1 MTVFQKATL
10 ALAASCAVLLSAA
23 PATAALVNGS
33 LSASDATFNRVVGCS
48 TLSGVGT
55 NAFYDVFNLSVS
67 LTGGFDLSLTSAFDN
82 TLTIYNGPF
91 NPGDATSNCLAYS
104 DDLSGINAGFN
115 NLALASGTSYFA
127 VVSSFSSGATGE
139 YTLSV
144 VADQANTTGGVASL
158 SPFNGSVPEPGS
170 LALLGLGLAGL
181 AASRRRKQ

>member
-1 MTVFQKATL
+1 V
-10 ALAASCAVLLSAA
+10 
-23 PATAALVNGS
+23 VNGS
-33 LSASDATFNRVVGCS
+33 LSASDPTFNRVVVGCS
-48 TLSGVGT
+48 PLSQVGT

-67 LTGGFDLSLTSAFDN
+67 VTGGFDLSLTSAFDN

-91 NPGDATSNCLAYS
+91 NPADATSNCLAYS
-104 DDLSGINAGFN
+104 DDFSGLNAGFN

-127 VVSSFSSGATGE
+127 VVSSFVNGATGD

-158 SPFNGSVPEPGS
+158 SPFNGSVPEPGT